1 MIDQI
6 LNSFV
11 SMSGEK
17 IWCLSP
23 WPKHQTKT
31 IQTALGNI
39 SLNTTELDEWIET
52 LFHCEILP
60 PSAVISLCKMA
71 ERILVCETNLRPISA
86 PVTIC
91 GNICG
96 QFYDLMELFRVGG
109 FPPETN
115 YLFLGNYVN
124 RGLFS
129 VETVTL
135 LITLKVRYHKR
146 ITLLR
151 GHFECR
157 GMTQVYGF
165 YDECLKKYPDANCRV
180 WKVITELFDYLP
192 LCALVDKQV
201 MATLTYRNARNIDSV
216 QSF

>member
-1 MIDQI
+1 MSEEKT
-6 LNSFV
+6 SF
-11 SMSGEK
+11 
-17 IWCLSP
+17 LSP
-23 WPKHQTKT
+23 FPKHQAKT
-31 IQTALGNI
+31 IQTALGSIN
-39 SLNTTELDEWIET
+39 LNTTELDQWIET
-52 LFHCEILP
+52 LFRCEILP
-60 PSAVISLCKMA
+60 PSALITLCKMA
-71 ERILVCETNLRPISA
+71 ERILVCEKNVQPISA

-135 LITLKVRYHKR
+135 LIALKVRYHRR

-151 GHFECR
+151 GAHEGR
-157 GMTQVYGF
+157 QMTHLYGF
-165 YDECLKKYPDANCRV
+165 YDECLNKYPDANRSV
-180 WKVITELFDYLP
+180 WKVITDLFDFLP
-192 LCALVDKQV
+192 LCALVENQV
-201 MATLTYRNARNIDSV
+201 TATLMYKKSINGY
-216 QSF
+216 